1 MTSVV
6 CCPWEDGAITS
17 MFAGLVPEQKTIKTR
32 CGRRV
37 PFKSTNADKPTCP
50 RCLAH
55 IERQRLGLKMLEAY
69 AADAINYGYDE
80 ANARAEAFVKEHG
93 L

>member
-1 MTSVV
+1 MVSVI
-6 CCPWEDGAITS
+6 CCPWEDGAITG

-32 CGRRV
+32 CGRRA
-37 PFKSTNADKPTCP
+37 PFKSTSADKPTCP

-55 IERQRLGLKMLEAY
+55 IEREKLGLKMIQAY
-69 AADAINYGYDE
+69 AADTLKYGIDE
-80 ANARAEAFVKEHG
+80 ANTRAEAYAKEHG